1 MEKFWK
7 RNSMKKI
14 YIVGDSFSSEIWE
27 SNDDISN
34 DSWPK
39 LLEKKLGAEVVNK
52 SLIGSSQDYAWTHLH
67 LCQSHITPDD
77 YIIVCL
83 THPARYWFFHHY
95 PSLSKIDQIWA
106 YETIHGV
113 DPYSTAARNFIK
125 YIQRKDL
132 DTLWLK
138 NRLGW
143 LANSAYTYGWRK
155 PLIIHT
161 MQADDIDES
170 QYPDLSFS
178 KGYMYDHI
186 SLPELPEGDDYETF
200 IGPFDSRYNHLC
212 LSNHAILADKIHESL
227 TTNITLDLTTGD
239 FKKHFLTKKAISDIK
254 FQQTELSIPMI
265 EKIQKLPTPNKR
277 LIPAQFRFN

>member
-1 MEKFWK
+1 MAD
-7 RNSMKKI
+7 KKL

-27 SNDDISN
+27 SANDISN
-34 DSWPK
+34 NAWHM
-39 LLEKKLGAEVVNK
+39 LLGKQLDAEVVNK

-67 LCQSHITPDD
+67 LCQNVITPND
-77 YIIVCL
+77 YVVVCL
-83 THPARYWFFHHY
+83 THPARYWFFQDY

-106 YETIHGV
+106 YEEINGA
-113 DPYSTAARNFIK
+113 DPYSDAARNFIK

-143 LANSAYTYGWRK
+143 LANCAYSHNWRK

-161 MQADDIDES
+161 MQPDDIDES

-186 SLPELPEGDDYETF
+186 SLPEIAEGEDYETV
-200 IGPFDSRYNHLC
+200 IEPFDSRYNHLC
-212 LSNHAILADKIHESL
+212 LSNHAILADKICVSL
-227 TTNITLDLTTGD
+227 TTNSTLDLTTGD
-239 FKKHFLTKKAISDIK
+239 FKRHIFTKEAISDPV
-254 FQQTELSIPMI
+254 FQQTELSLPMVD
-265 EKIQKLPTPNKR
+265 KIKGWVLPKKKNK
-277 LIPAQFRFN
+277 IPAQFRFK